1 MSYGSS
7 TYSGS
12 AYGGNANSVNEQVFF
27 QLDIRVPD
35 VLFEAEAAFM
45 GEDSLYSVYTLQES
59 ESGSGPAGVE
69 YKIYTAH
76 EQGETPQ
83 LQVTV
88 QGNGQSVIAAAPRI
102 VVTAII
108 DSAVWAVGQAFR
120 VTGRPGG

>member
-1 MSYGSS
+1 MSYGSASYGS
-7 TYSGS
+7 TS
-12 AYGGNANSVNEQVFF
+12 YGGNANSLNEQVFF
-27 QLDIRVPD
+27 PLDNRDPD
-35 VLFEAEAAFM
+35 VLFTAEAAFT
-45 GEDSLYSVYTLQES
+45 GQETTYSVYTLQGS
-59 ESGSGPAGVE
+59 EGTGPAGVE

-108 DSAVWAVGQAFR
+108 DSAVWSVGEDFK
-120 VTGRPGG
+120 VTGRPGN